1 MLDDAF
7 KFYYTATKLKDMLRQ
22 GAVQWNVNKPR
33 LESIAEHTESPAQAG
48 PELQP
53 VTGV

>member
-1 MLDDAF
+1 MLNGEEFA
-7 KFYYTATKLKDMLRQ
+7 
-22 GAVQWNVNKPR
+22 
-33 LESIAEHTESPAQAG
+33 ESIAEHTESPAQAG